1 MSVNKGKINTSKN
14 FSYAA
19 SRETPEK
26 SQQTPLPFLDKPP
39 CKGERAGGGGGSN
52 YGESYI
58 ISLVLLF
65 CAVILIPCI

>member
-1 MSVNKGKINTSKN
+1 MSVNKGKINTSKI

-39 CKGERAGGGGGSN
+39 CKGERAGGGGRTMERG
-52 YGESYI
+52 I
-58 ISLVLLF
+58 
-65 CAVILIPCI
+65 